1 MQINLLVLNH
11 FPEPL
16 DDQRKSL
23 WDKAVIPSST
33 ICRPCCSGCP
43 AAGVANEDRTGELTA
58 LIRVHDLGRAV
69 PQDGLLQRTDTGIEC
84 QAIG

>member
-1 MQINLLVLNH
+1 MQINLPVLNR

-16 DDQRKSL
+16 DDQRKSQ

-58 LIRVHDLGRAV
+58 LIHVHDLGRAV
-69 PQDGLLQRTDTGIEC
+69 LQDDLLQCIDTGIKC